1 MKLSDLRILDFCWV
15 GAGAF
20 VTRILADMGAEVIKV
35 ESHAH
40 PDNLRLSGPHKPG
53 ARHLEGSGYFASR
66 NTCKK
71 SLALNMGRPEA
82 RAIAKQLAGRCS
94 IVTNNFRPG
103 VMERWGLG
111 YEDIRAINPSVI
123 YLAMPMQGTAGP
135 HTSFIG
141 FGSTIAAISGLVE
154 MTGLPERAPI
164 GTGTHYPD
172 HVPNPGHALVGMLAA
187 LFHRIRTGEG
197 QYIELAQLESTV
209 NLMGPQIIHHSAGG
223 APPHRNG
230 NRRAGSVPC
239 GVFQCAGDDVW
250 CAIEVED
257 DARWKALAAALGD
270 PAWMADPAL
279 ATLPGR
285 SAQIDAI
292 EKNLA
297 NETRAKNAEDLV
309 AQLQAHGVASSIV
322 ETSADVCADPQL
334 HARGYWRQI
343 DHAEMGRITV
353 NVPPFFSVEDGRK
366 RDPAPPPLLGEHT
379 LEIVTSLLGMTE
391 QECERLRKEQVL
403 W

>member
-1 MKLSDLRILDFCWV
+1 MKFSNLRILDFCWV

-20 VTRILADMGAEVIKV
+20 VTRILADLGAEVIKV

-40 PDNLRLSGPHKPG
+40 PDNLRLSPPHKTG
-53 ARHLEGSGYFASR
+53 AKHLEASGYFASR

-71 SLALNMGRPEA
+71 SIALNMSRPEA
-82 RAIAKQLAGRCS
+82 QALAKKLATKCS

-103 VMERWGLG
+103 IMERWGLG
-111 YEDIRAINPSVI
+111 YEDIRSVNPSVI
-123 YLAMPMQGTAGP
+123 YLAMPMQGTSGP

-154 MTGLPERAPI
+154 VTGLPDRAPI

-172 HVPNPGHALVGMLAA
+172 HVPNPGHALVGILAA
-187 LFHRIRTGEG
+187 IYHRARTGEG
-197 QYIELAQLESTV
+197 QYVELAQLESTV
-209 NLMGPQIIHHSAGG
+209 NIMGPGIVHHSAGG
-223 APPHRNG
+223 ELPQRNG
-230 NRRAGSVPC
+230 NRRSGSVPC
-239 GVFQCAGDDVW
+239 GVFPCAGEDVW

-257 DARWKALAAALGD
+257 DAGWKALAAALGS

-279 ATLPGR
+279 ATLAGR
-285 SAQIDAI
+285 SARIDEI
-292 EKNLA
+292 EAKLA
-297 NETRAKNAEDLV
+297 QETRDKRADDLV
-309 AQLQAHGVASSIV
+309 AQLQAHGVASSVV

-353 NVPPFFSVEDGRK
+353 NVPPFFSVEEGRN
-366 RDPAPPPLLGEHT
+366 REPGPPPLLGEHT
-379 LEIVTSLLGMTE
+379 IEIATSLLGLTE
-391 QECERLRKEQVL
+391 QDCARLAKEQVL